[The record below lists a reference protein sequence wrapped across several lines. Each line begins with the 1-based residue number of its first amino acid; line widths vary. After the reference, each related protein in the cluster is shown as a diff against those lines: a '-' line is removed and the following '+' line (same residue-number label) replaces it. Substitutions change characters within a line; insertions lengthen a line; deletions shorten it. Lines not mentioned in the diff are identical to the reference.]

1 MTALSIDT
9 SKATATAL
17 STNMLS
23 VSSFSNVVADDVSC
37 SIADLCVGLS
47 TDISTLCV
55 EFAYYKQNVK
65 GCVSEISAVNIL
77 TSSNI
82 ADVIS
87 SVIKIKDIVAAL
99 SAL

>member
-1 MTALSIDT
+1 
-9 SKATATAL
+9 
-17 STNMLS
+17 
-23 VSSFSNVVADDVSC
+23 VSC
-37 SIADLCVGLS
+37 SVADLCIGLS
-47 TDISTLCV
+47 TDVSALSDELT
-55 EFAYYKQNVK
+55 AYKQSVRD
-65 GCVSEISAVNIL
+65 CISEISAVNIL